1 MRRRGNRTAAGRD
14 QCGMTATGHP
24 QARAP
29 LPAVPPLAGFWAHKV
44 IDGIHIDGR
53 RLPLRG
59 AFYRRDRAGVL
70 ESVGVYSYAGHE
82 LFAAWGE
89 VGRAACSFNAV
100 RRGDHGWYPTRR
112 GCPVIHPVADGA
124 AVVGFTILTPEGPRT
139 VSFAEV
145 SPAAG
150 R

>member
-1 MRRRGNRTAAGRD
+1 MTTTGNPDDGAAG
-14 QCGMTATGHP
+14 
-24 QARAP
+24 
-29 LPAVPPLAGFWAHKV
+29 LPTVPGLEEFRAHKV
-44 IDGIHIDGR
+44 IDGIEVGGHE
-53 RLPLRG
+53 LPLRG

-70 ESVGVYSYAGHE
+70 ESVGVYSYRGRE

-100 RRGDHGWYPTRR
+100 RRGEHDWSPTRR
-112 GCPVIHPVADGA
+112 GCPVIHPIAGGA

-139 VSFAEV
+139 VSFAEL
-145 SPAAG
+145 SPTLG

>member
-1 MRRRGNRTAAGRD
+1 
-14 QCGMTATGHP
+14 MTATGHP
-24 QARAP
+24 RERAP
-29 LPAVPPLAGFWAHKV
+29 LPAVPPLAEFRAHKV
-44 IDGIHIDGR
+44 IHGIQVGGHV
-53 RLPLRG
+53 LPLRG

-100 RRGDHGWYPTRR
+100 RRVEDDWFPTRR
-112 GCPVIHPVADGA
+112 GCPVIHPVTDGA

-139 VSFAEV
+139 VSFAEL
-145 SPAAG
+145 SRTAE